1 MIVVP
6 GSMPKM
12 IRSFANFLSLFCRMP
27 AANKAKQYWVAI
39 AKIAVL
45 AAAFYVIWQKLS
57 ATTPEQWS
65 QFLESSKGWPWYS
78 IVILLFLTIANRVI
92 EIFKWQNLA
101 AVARPISWTESGK
114 QVLTALTAGIFTP
127 NGIGEYGAK
136 ALYFG
141 KQKAKQIVLL
151 NLVCNGVQMFWS
163 VVFGLFGMLYFNSET
178 GLLSSETILAV
189 FGILVILI
197 FMLTLFRRFSIRGF
211 SIQNLLIQL
220 NIVPA
225 KTHRLTLFLGLL
237 RYLSFS
243 LQYVLLF
250 RLFEVEIP
258 FALLFSGVSA
268 VYLLASSLP
277 SFQFL
282 DFAVKGSVAIFF
294 LRISR
299 RKRMDHHDHQY
310 AHVVF

>member
-1 MIVVP
+1 
-6 GSMPKM
+6 
-12 IRSFANFLSLFCRMP
+12 MP
-27 AANKAKQYWVAI
+27 AGNKAKQYWVAI

-45 AAAFYVIWQKLS
+45 AGAFYVIWQKLS
-57 ATTPEQWS
+57 ATTAAEWS
-65 QFLESSKGWPWYS
+65 QFLQSSKGWPWYS
-78 IVILLFLTIANRVI
+78 VATLLFLTIANRVI

-101 AVARPISWTESGK
+101 AVVHPISWNESAK
-114 QVLTALTAGIFTP
+114 QVLSALTAGIFTP

-141 KQKAKQIVLL
+141 KQQAKKIVFL

-163 VVFGLFGMLYFNSET
+163 IVFGLFGLLYFNSET
-178 GLLSSETILAV
+178 GLLSSKTILIV
-189 FGILVILI
+189 FAIVVSVIFL
-197 FMLTLFRRFSIRGF
+197 LTLLRKFSIRGF
-211 SIQNLLIQL
+211 SIQTLLIQL
-220 NIVPA
+220 DNIPK
-225 KTHRLTLFLGLL
+225 KTHRLNLLLGLL

-250 RLFEVEIP
+250 RLFGVDIP
-258 FALLFSGVSA
+258 FALLYSGVAA

-294 LRISR
+294 FGFLGVNEWIIVGISTL
-299 RKRMDHHDHQY
+299 MWLFN
-310 AHVVF
+310 VVLPVSIGSYFIIRFRTQW